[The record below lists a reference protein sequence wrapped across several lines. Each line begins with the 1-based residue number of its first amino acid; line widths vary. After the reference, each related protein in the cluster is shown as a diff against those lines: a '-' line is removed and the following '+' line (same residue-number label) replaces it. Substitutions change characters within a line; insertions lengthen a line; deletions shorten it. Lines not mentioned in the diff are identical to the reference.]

1 MKQVKKGV
9 QQSIHKYYMVMF
21 EELQVMT
28 AYPYSN
34 DILVFK
40 LLEEKSI
47 SLGRRAPKVEI
58 SIRLARDFYIKQI
71 LTLYLANVNGRHFD
85 IKI

>member
-1 MKQVKKGV
+1 
-9 QQSIHKYYMVMF
+9 MVMF

-34 DILVFK
+34 NIFK

-47 SLGRRAPKVEI
+47 SLARRALSK
-58 SIRLARDFYIKQI
+58 RFLYQI
-71 LTLYLANVNGRHFD
+71 NIDLILGKCKWKAF
-85 IKI
+85 

>member
-9 QQSIHKYYMVMF
+9 EQSIHKYDMVMF
-21 EELQVMT
+21 GNLQVMT
-28 AYPYSN
+28 TYPYSN
-34 DILVFK
+34 HIFK

-47 SLGRRAPKVEI
+47 SLARRALSI
-58 SIRLARDFYIKQI
+58 SIRLARDFYNKQI
-71 LTLYLANVNGRHFD
+71 LTLYLENINGRNFE